1 MDRLG
6 RDLITNALVAA
17 NIAVY
22 VYTSMLSKNPL
33 VIDLNVL
40 IRFGQVNALIVRGYW
55 WQLLTS
61 IFIHINLLHLVFNMI
76 FLFIYGSRAEE
87 NLGKAVYLAVY
98 FASGLAGNITT
109 LIIMGLNNADVSAG
123 ASGAIFGIL
132 GAYMIHLG
140 LRYDASATPYLIYCF
155 LLLML
160 NVSVNVNLAA
170 HSGGLV
176 SGILAGYL
184 IAKMGRPTQD

>member
-1 MDRLG
+1 MDSSG
-6 RDLITNALVAA
+6 WNLITNALVAT

-22 VYTSMLSKNPL
+22 AYTCMLSKNPL
-33 VIDLNVL
+33 VTGLDVL
-40 IRFGQVNALIVRGYW
+40 IRFGQVNTLIVRGYW

-76 FLFIYGSRAEE
+76 FLFIYGSRAEKT
-87 NLGKAVYLAVY
+87 LGKASYLAVY
-98 FASGLAGNITT
+98 IASGLAGNITT

-140 LRYDASATPYLIYCF
+140 LRYDASIMPYLIYCF

-160 NVSVNVNLAA
+160 NISVNVNLIA
-170 HSGGLV
+170 HLGGLA
-176 SGILAGYL
+176 SGMIAGYL
-184 IAKMGRPTQD
+184 IAKLARPTWN